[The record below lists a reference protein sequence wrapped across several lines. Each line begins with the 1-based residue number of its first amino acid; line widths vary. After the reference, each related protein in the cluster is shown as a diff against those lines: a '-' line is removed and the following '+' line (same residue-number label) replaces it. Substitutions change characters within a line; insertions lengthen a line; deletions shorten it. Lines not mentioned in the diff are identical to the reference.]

1 MKLAASVLSVV
12 QIEVVKEKDEVKF
25 IFKHTYPQYI
35 YTRLASTIEQ
45 EIKHLI

>member
-1 MKLAASVLSVV
+1 MKLATSVLLVV
-12 QIEVVKEKDEVKF
+12 QIEVVKDKEDVRF
-25 IFKHTYPQYI
+25 VFKHTYPQYI